1 MSSSPTPFAVS
12 PSPTAE
18 IRSQAIAKLKRA
30 ASLPRNPDG
39 RRALQLGQLSTPP
52 RPSPAHAH
60 AYAQAAPFQQAT
72 AGGTPAKGISDD
84 SINGSAT
91 GHSVA
96 ATPTSIRFDD
106 YSESEE
112 LLDQSDPFDAYGN
125 GNGTMMQR
133 SASDSSGFMPQVSYS
148 ACSTPTPFYSA
159 QPSPVSGP
167 GPDWAAY
174 QLAQSYLPSISPI
187 PTSTPPSAFPGN
199 LTAMGPG
206 RNTPSP
212 LPTLGELRNLSRS
225 NSAAARANA
234 MNKLTG
240 GTYTPTPSRSL
251 ASSTPVSSEEDVT
264 LGIPGVRPSL
274 QRAGT
279 IGIPRMFGLAVDEP
293 VDDDVVTPPTQ
304 EAPIPDTAF
313 DIPRPRLQR
322 SFTVS
327 SSNMGEERRSAV
339 GRRMVERL
347 AERRAARQKEE
358 QEVRIL
364 WEERRRTKQ
373 LSMMS
378 NSRDSAASSSS
389 TTNNT
394 ATDQQRTP
402 LYSPQAVTANSISP
416 LASIALLGRGPA
428 PVGGGGGAA
437 THNRNSEPSEE
448 GAFEF
453 ESHLNRS
460 VSTRTARSARGEV
473 IEPKVPSPL
482 SENGDVYDD
491 GNRETKDYSV
501 VDHAG
506 SYSHREGGAAQDR
519 GISESVPQDQDHPP
533 NSKPLPPVHQQ
544 AGDAPRHAT
553 TPSRKASHG
562 TVVPPAHAP
571 VPPPKNDVFSG
582 PPNGSAHTDARQ
594 QQQAPHPQ
602 VQVSENG
609 VFDKHVLGASI
620 RSDAGHGGGGGGYFD
635 DASSNGHCE
644 YIVLGDVLTICSQR
658 SRRVADV
665 SAGAGSL
672 ACRPP

>member
-12 PSPTAE
+12 PSPSAE

-39 RRALQLGQLSTPP
+39 RRALQLQTPP
-52 RPSPAHAH
+52 RPSPAHAV
-60 AYAQAAPFQQAT
+60 QP
-72 AGGTPAKGISDD
+72 GLGPDD
-84 SINGSAT
+84 SFNGSST

-96 ATPTSIRFDD
+96 ATPTSIRFED

-112 LLDQSDPFDAYGN
+112 LLDQADPFDAYAY

-133 SASDSSGFMPQVSYS
+133 SASDSSGFIPQVTYS
-148 ACSTPTPFYSA
+148 TTSTPFYSA

-199 LTAMGPG
+199 LTASGAG

-264 LGIPGVRPSL
+264 LGLPGARPSL
-274 QRAGT
+274 HRAGT

-293 VDDDVVTPPTQ
+293 VDDDVVTPPSA

-313 DIPRPRLQR
+313 DVPRPRLQR

-358 QEVRIL
+358 QEVRVL

-378 NSRDSAASSSS
+378 GSRDSGAS
-389 TTNNT
+389 TNTN
-394 ATDQQRTP
+394 ATEQQRTP

-428 PVGGGGGAA
+428 PTAA
-437 THNRNSEPSEE
+437 DRNSEPSEE

-491 GNRETKDYSV
+491 GNRDTKDYSEQSHSYHE
-501 VDHAG
+501 DH
-506 SYSHREGGAAQDR
+506 E
-519 GISESVPQDQDHPP
+519 ILETPQD
-533 NSKPLPPVHQQ
+533 LPSRPF
-544 AGDAPRHAT
+544 AGATRHAT
-553 TPSRKASHG
+553 QASTSSQG
-562 TVVPPAHAP
+562 TVVPP
-571 VPPPKNDVFSG
+571 VPPKGDVFG
-582 PPNGSAHTDARQ
+582 GGEHLGRPNGSTPSEPR
-594 QQQAPHPQ
+594 QAPRVP
-602 VQVSENG
+602 ENG
-609 VFDKHVLGASI
+609 GFDKNVLGASV
-620 RSDAGHGGGGGGYFD
+620 RSDTGHGGYFD
-635 DASSNGHCE
+635 DASSNGHCKC
-644 YIVLGDVLTICSQR
+644 IILRSTLTKLQLALAQSPLCLPANQLTRTATTDSTSRPRACLSRLGGICLLYCAR
-658 SRRVADV
+658 GAA
-665 SAGAGSL
+665 AG
-672 ACRPP
+672 RPTTMMAQ

>member
-12 PSPTAE
+12 PSPSAE

-39 RRALQLGQLSTPP
+39 RRALQLQTPP
-52 RPSPAHAH
+52 RPNPGFTSQPGLGRG
-60 AYAQAAPFQQAT
+60 P
-72 AGGTPAKGISDD
+72 SDD
-84 SINGSAT
+84 NVNGSST

-106 YSESEE
+106 YSEPEE
-112 LLDQSDPFDAYGN
+112 LLDQTDPFDSYAY

-133 SASDSSGFMPQVSYS
+133 SASDSSGFIPQVTYS
-148 ACSTPTPFYSA
+148 TTSTLFYSA

-199 LTAMGPG
+199 LTASGAG

-251 ASSTPVSSEEDVT
+251 ASTTPVSSEEDVA
-264 LGIPGVRPSL
+264 LGLPGARPSL
-274 QRAGT
+274 HRAGT

-293 VDDDVVTPPTQ
+293 VDDDVVTPPTA

-313 DIPRPRLQR
+313 DVPRPRLQR

-358 QEVRIL
+358 QEVRVL

-378 NSRDSAASSSS
+378 GSRDSAASSS
-389 TTNNT
+389 TNT
-394 ATDQQRTP
+394 EQQRTP

-416 LASIALLGRGPA
+416 LASIALLGRGPV
-428 PVGGGGGAA
+428 PAA
-437 THNRNSEPSEE
+437 ADRNSEPSEE

-491 GNRETKDYSV
+491 GNRDTKDYSEQSHSYHG
-501 VDHAG
+501 DHEILEQQDLPNRPFAG
-506 SYSHREGGAAQDR
+506 
-519 GISESVPQDQDHPP
+519 
-533 NSKPLPPVHQQ
+533 
-544 AGDAPRHAT
+544 APRHAT
-553 TPSRKASHG
+553 QASTSSQG
-562 TVVPPAHAP
+562 TVVPP
-571 VPPPKNDVFSG
+571 VPPKGDVFG
-582 PPNGSAHTDARQ
+582 GEHLGRPNGSAPSDLR
-594 QQQAPHPQ
+594 QAPPPHVP
-602 VQVSENG
+602 ENG
-609 VFDKHVLGASI
+609 AFDKNVLGASV
-620 RSDAGHGGGGGGYFD
+620 RSDAGHGGYYD
-635 DASSNGHCE
+635 DASSNGHCKC
-644 YIVLGDVLTICSQR
+644 IISQSMLTS
-658 SRRVADV
+658 
-665 SAGAGSL
+665 
-672 ACRPP
+672 CR

>member
-12 PSPTAE
+12 PSPSAE

-39 RRALQLGQLSTPP
+39 RRALQLQTPP
-52 RPSPAHAH
+52 RPNPGFTSQPGLGRG
-60 AYAQAAPFQQAT
+60 P
-72 AGGTPAKGISDD
+72 SDD
-84 SINGSAT
+84 NVNGSST

-106 YSESEE
+106 YSEPEE
-112 LLDQSDPFDAYGN
+112 LLDQTDPFDSYAY

-133 SASDSSGFMPQVSYS
+133 SASDSSGFIPQVTYS
-148 ACSTPTPFYSA
+148 TTSTPFYSA

-199 LTAMGPG
+199 LTASGAG

-251 ASSTPVSSEEDVT
+251 ASTTPVSSEEDVT
-264 LGIPGVRPSL
+264 LGLPGARPSL
-274 QRAGT
+274 HRAGT

-293 VDDDVVTPPTQ
+293 VDDDVVTPPTA

-313 DIPRPRLQR
+313 DVPRPRLQR

-358 QEVRIL
+358 QEVRVL

-378 NSRDSAASSSS
+378 GSRDSAASSS
-389 TTNNT
+389 TNT
-394 ATDQQRTP
+394 EQQRTP

-416 LASIALLGRGPA
+416 LASIALLGRGPV
-428 PVGGGGGAA
+428 PAA
-437 THNRNSEPSEE
+437 ADRNSEPSEE

-491 GNRETKDYSV
+491 GNRDTKDYSEQSHSYHG
-501 VDHAG
+501 DHEILEQQDLPNRPFAG
-506 SYSHREGGAAQDR
+506 
-519 GISESVPQDQDHPP
+519 
-533 NSKPLPPVHQQ
+533 
-544 AGDAPRHAT
+544 APRHAT
-553 TPSRKASHG
+553 QASTSSQG
-562 TVVPPAHAP
+562 TVVPP
-571 VPPPKNDVFSG
+571 VPPKGDVFG
-582 PPNGSAHTDARQ
+582 GEHLGRPNGSAPSDLR
-594 QQQAPHPQ
+594 QAPPPHVP
-602 VQVSENG
+602 ENG
-609 VFDKHVLGASI
+609 AFDKNVLGASV
-620 RSDAGHGGGGGGYFD
+620 RSDAGHGGYYD
-635 DASSNGHCE
+635 DASSNGHCKC
-644 YIVLGDVLTICSQR
+644 IISQSMLTS
-658 SRRVADV
+658 
-665 SAGAGSL
+665 
-672 ACRPP
+672 CR